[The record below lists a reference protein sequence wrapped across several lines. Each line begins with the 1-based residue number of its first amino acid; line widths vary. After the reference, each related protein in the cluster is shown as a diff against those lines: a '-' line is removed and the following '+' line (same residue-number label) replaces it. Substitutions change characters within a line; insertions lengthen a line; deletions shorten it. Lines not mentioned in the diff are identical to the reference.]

1 MGRYNR
7 DKRRYDRDEP
17 RGADPES
24 SERRRFP
31 WDDPASDPAEAG
43 DPAPEWTD
51 APTDP
56 DSRPSQALEEFPADS
71 VPDEVRAGE
80 PDTSEASEEFPW
92 QESAGTDQPSPVWE
106 EPPAEQSAASGGGV
120 ATGDRAGRQGNP
132 MAIAG
137 FVLSLVM
144 WVVIPVPYLSI
155 VLWILALTLSSIGL
169 SRARKRGLPHK
180 GLAIAGLC
188 LSLAGVAIVVLFIL
202 FLVGATVFSAN

>member
-17 RGADPES
+17 RGADQES

-31 WDDPASDPAEAG
+31 WDDPAETAEAG

-51 APTDP
+51 TPTDP
-56 DSRPSQALEEFPADS
+56 DSRSSQALEEFPADS
-71 VPDEVRAGE
+71 VPEEVRAGE
-80 PDTSEASEEFPW
+80 QHTSEAPGEFPW
-92 QESAGTDQPSPVWE
+92 QESAGADQPPQVWE

-132 MAIAG
+132 LAITG
-137 FVLSLVM
+137 FILSLVM
-144 WVVIPVPYLSI
+144 WIALIIPPLSF
-155 VLWILALTLSSIGL
+155 VLWILALTFSSIGL
-169 SRARKRGLPHK
+169 SRSRKSELPHK

-188 LSLAGVAIVVLFIL
+188 IS
-202 FLVGATVFSAN
+202 LVGLVASAWSAW